1 MPSIKMPKMPEVHI
15 PKVDM
20 KAKMQDMNESIKK
33 AKMPKPQEIKD
44 GYLNSNFHKSFHQQ
58 LAVHSRV
65 VEPEELQQVRE
76 HMMKRKTPAELAQI
90 NHPSEI
96 PIPTFKLSAPSKPKP
111 ESSTKE
117 DTKSLDVEALDEN
130 KSRLYQTLPKSW
142 RQQNLVTS
150 SRRLGM
156 LTGVI
161 RLECLQYMEVPTP

>member
-1 MPSIKMPKMPEVHI
+1 MLISIYNVFFSSKSKELSMPSIKMPKMPEVHI

-117 DTKSLDVEALDEN
+117 DTKSEGAETEAINNDEN
-130 KSRLYQTLPKSW
+130 TNKISKKGKDAK
-142 RQQNLVTS
+142 N
-150 SRRLGM
+150 GK
-156 LTGVI
+156 
-161 RLECLQYMEVPTP
+161 